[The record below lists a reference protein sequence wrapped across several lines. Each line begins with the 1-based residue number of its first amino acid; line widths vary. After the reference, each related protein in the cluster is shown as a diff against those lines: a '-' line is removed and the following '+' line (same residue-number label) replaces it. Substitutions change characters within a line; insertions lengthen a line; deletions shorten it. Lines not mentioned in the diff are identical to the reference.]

1 MIISIHLRHFKCY
14 KGINFIPLSNGEK
27 FGSLIGENG
36 TGKSSVLEAL
46 DFILNKKNAKDWPI
60 NNEAKSESSVT
71 GDNAPFIVTTFL
83 IPKTVLRKTKAE
95 DLAQYNKAIELSNYL
110 WETNFKTK
118 AKGFD
123 EFYEHRNTIK
133 DKFSKED
140 NLFLM
145 IGKRQ
150 DMPGIFFGSFQNDLS
165 FIQEKKYQKY
175 ENIELQTYFDGFFD
189 YICSHYSYLYIPV
202 ETDAH
207 TYTKLETSEMQKL
220 MDKNIHTE
228 IENAISKLTLRQIN
242 SELDKFVKDIEKT
255 LESYEYKGTSKN
267 SLTMPDLISKIIE
280 AYFSIKV
287 LNKKDS
293 HSKRVPVYN
302 MSSGEKRKALI
313 DVAYSFLV
321 RNKERDRQIILAVD
335 EPDAS
340 LHMSACYRQFS
351 RLYELSDLGHQILIS
366 THWYG
371 FLPIIS
377 KGSATSIK
385 KAEDNEI
392 KTGFFDLYN
401 YREQLSQEKKRTR
414 GPLPYDISLKSY
426 NDLVQSIIYSLMEEP
441 IHNWLI
447 CEGLSEKIY
456 FEQMFKDNTS
466 KNNLKILPVG
476 GFKEVKKV
484 YDNLVSP
491 MGDSDYDIKGT
502 VYCLIDTDS
511 ETMKAET
518 KTIPGLIFKRLLND
532 NSETILVDINSVKAT
547 PPTEIEDCLNPKIFF
562 KTLTSFKDTD
572 SEIED
577 LLNNY
582 TFVEDAKTSADALDL
597 RKSDVSKLKSFFDKD
612 LGINKLKFA
621 TKYVALCQDEEFIKE
636 AEPAWVTQ
644 IKSSIISS
652 SKKQHKEDLKK
663 QIKEDLKDNASAVTP
678 VDNSIRGKT
687 LVKKPAKLQTEL
699 VVGRIIELS
708 PIQNDEEDDSDEQF
722 DADIIASLEN
732 LSAKKP

>member
-1 MIISIHLRHFKCY
+1 MIIAIHLRHFKCY
-14 KGINFIPLSNGEK
+14 KGINFIPLSNGEN

-46 DFILNKKNAKDWPI
+46 DFILNKKNTKDWPI
-60 NNEAKSESSVT
+60 NNEAKSESSVV
-71 GDNAPFIVTTFL
+71 GDNAPFIVATFL
-83 IPKTVLRKTKAE
+83 IPKSSLRKTKAE
-95 DLAQYNKAIELSNYL
+95 DLVQYNKAVELSNYL

-133 DKFSKED
+133 EKFSKED

-150 DMPGIFFGSFQNDLS
+150 DIPGIFFGSFQNDLT

-175 ENIELQTYFDGFFD
+175 EDPELQTYFDGFFD

-207 TYTKLETSEMQKL
+207 TYTKLETSDMQKL

-228 IENAISKLTLRQIN
+228 IENAISKQTLKQIN
-242 SELDKFVKDIEKT
+242 NELDKFIKDIEKT
-255 LESYEYKGTSKN
+255 LESYEYKGVSKN

-287 LNKKDS
+287 LNKKDK

-351 RLYELSDLGHQILIS
+351 RLYELSDLGHQILIT

-385 KAEDNEI
+385 KVEENEV

-441 IHNWLI
+441 IHNWII

-456 FEQMFKDNTS
+456 FEQMFRDNIT

-484 YDNLVSP
+484 YDNLASP

-502 VYCLIDTDS
+502 VYCLIDTDA
-511 ETMKAET
+511 ETMKADP
-518 KTIPGLIFKRLLND
+518 KTVKGLMFKRLLND
-532 NSETILVDINSVKAT
+532 KSETILVDINSAKAT

-562 KTLTSFKDTD
+562 KTLAFFKDSD
-572 SEIED
+572 NDIKE
-577 LLNNY
+577 LLDNY
-582 TFVEDAKTSADALDL
+582 KFVEDAKISADALDL
-597 RKSDVSKLKSFFDKD
+597 RKSDSIKLKAFFDKN
-612 LGINKLKFA
+612 LGGNKLKFA
-621 TKYVALCQDEEFIKE
+621 SKYVEICQDSEFANEIE
-636 AEPAWVTQ
+636 LGWVTQ
-644 IKSSIISS
+644 IKADIISTTRKHHKEEI
-652 SKKQHKEDLKK
+652 KKQVKADLK
-663 QIKEDLKDNASAVTP
+663 ENASALTA
-678 VDNSIRGKT
+678 VDNQGTGKA
-687 LVKKPAKLQTEL
+687 VIKKPIKSQTEL
-699 VVGRIIELS
+699 ITGKIIELL
-708 PIQNDEEDDSDEQF
+708 PIQNDEDSDSDE
-722 DADIIASLEN
+722 
-732 LSAKKP
+732 